1 MMKPIL
7 CPKLIGRAS
16 DLEVIRHGLEQVRS
30 GQGQTVLLGGEAGI
44 GKSRLVVEVKKLA
57 ADLGFTLWQGSCFE
71 PDRTLP
77 YAPILDLLRTLL
89 AVQPESLHPYA
100 ADLVTLLPELTRL
113 WPNLPPAP
121 SGEPE
126 QEKRRLFQTLTR
138 LCTTLGSPLLLV
150 VEDLHWGDD
159 ASLEFLLH
167 LARRTTAR
175 PTLLLLTY
183 RSDETPAH
191 PALQHCLAV
200 LERERLV
207 SELLLPRLKP
217 VEVETMIRTI
227 FEQSQPVRA
236 DFVEAIH
243 TLSDGNPFFV
253 EEILKALVSAGD
265 IYLEQG
271 GWTRRPLAELR
282 LPHTVQDTVQ
292 RRTAQLS
299 NAARSVLT
307 IAAVAGQR
315 FDFTLLA
322 EVTQHSETALI
333 SLIRELVEAQLVNE
347 AAADH
352 FVFRHALTRKAI
364 YDQLLARERRPL
376 HRLIADSLERLHA
389 ASPERVVADL
399 AYHFYAAGAWE
410 KALIYSQQAG
420 QRAQQLH
427 ALRAAVEHYSRALE
441 AAELLPSGPL
451 ASKKGELYH
460 ARGKAYDLLGE
471 FTAARD
477 DYVQAV
483 EIAHTQ
489 ANLAA
494 EWQSLLD
501 LGFLHS
507 GRDYSQ
513 AHFYLQRALALARDM
528 ADPLTLGHTLNRLGN
543 WHLMAGNPDEG
554 SRYHHEALAIFQTS
568 NDKRSLAV
576 TLDLLGTMNILT
588 ADNLAGARYY
598 EQAIP
603 LLREVADH
611 WTLSSALA
619 MHACTGGHFICEAV
633 VNRPMPLIECIR
645 EGEEAITLARQI
657 AAPPAE
663 AFACVQYAIAMGV
676 RGEFERAVLA
686 GQTALSIAIEQ
697 GSAQFVAGATRG
709 LGCLYLAFLDYDRA
723 KQWFELGLPS
733 AQETGSSLL
742 LGAVG
747 GGLAETLVALGR
759 LDQAQLT
766 LEALPLHDASWRQ
779 IGERTAW
786 TARAELLL
794 ARAETEQALTL
805 IDKLITAAPHVAE
818 GGVIPKLW
826 LLRAECLSALGRPD
840 EAQAL
845 LLAASRTAREAG
857 FWPILG
863 RIELALGKLYHRQQ
877 QLKQAQAH
885 YHLAQE
891 VITVLAPKV
900 SDETVRTQFEQRT
913 MALIPSFQSPSPSQA
928 AKATYSGL
936 TAREREVAAL
946 LAQGLANKAIA
957 DKLVLSERTVEKHV
971 ENVMGKLGFTS
982 RAQVAVWAVEKGL
995 K

>member
-30 GQGQTVLLGGEAGI
+30 GQGQTVLLSGEAGI
-44 GKSRLVVEVKKLA
+44 GKSRLVVEVKKIA

-89 AVQPESLHPYA
+89 AAQPESLHPYA
-100 ADLVTLLPELTRL
+100 ADLVSLLPELTRL
-113 WPNLPPAP
+113 WPGLPPAP

-126 QEKRRLFQTLTR
+126 QEKRRLFQILTR
-138 LCTTLGSPLLLV
+138 LCTDLGSPLLLV
-150 VEDLHWGDD
+150 IEDLHWGDD
-159 ASLEFLLH
+159 ASLEFLRH
-167 LARRTTAR
+167 LARRITAR
-175 PTLLLLTY
+175 PILLLLTY
-183 RSDETPAH
+183 RSDESPTH

-271 GWTRRPLAELR
+271 SWTRRPLAELR
-282 LPHTVQDTVQ
+282 LPRTVQDTVQ

-299 NAARSVLT
+299 DAARSVLT
-307 IAAVAGQR
+307 LAAVAGQR

-322 EVTQHSETALI
+322 EVTKHSEAALI
-333 SLIRELVEAQLVNE
+333 SLIRELVEAQLVSE
-347 AAADH
+347 EAADH

-420 QRAQQLH
+420 ERAQRLH
-427 ALRAAVEHYSRALE
+427 APRAAVEHYSRALE
-441 AAELLPSGPL
+441 AAEALTPGPL
-451 ASKKGELYH
+451 TGGKGELYH
-460 ARGKAYDLLGE
+460 ARGQAYDLLGE

-483 EIAHTQ
+483 ELAHAQ

-513 AHFYLQRALALARDM
+513 AHLYLQRALALARDM

-633 VNRPMPLIECIR
+633 VNRPVPLTECIR

-663 AFACVQYAIAMGV
+663 AFACVQYTIAMGV
-676 RGEFERAVLA
+676 RGEFERAVRA
-686 GQTALSIAIEQ
+686 GQTALSIASEQ

-709 LGCLYLAFLDYDRA
+709 LGCLCLAFLDYDRA

-747 GGLAETLVALGR
+747 GGLAETLMALGR
-759 LDQAQLT
+759 LDQAQMT
-766 LEALPLHDASWRQ
+766 LEALPLHDASLRQ

-786 TARAELLL
+786 TVRAELLL
-794 ARAETEQALTL
+794 AQTETEQALTL
-805 IDKLITAAPHVAE
+805 IDKLVTAAPHVAE

-845 LLAASRTAREAG
+845 LLAASRTAREGG
-857 FWPILG
+857 FWPILW

-877 QLKQAQAH
+877 QIKQAQAH

-891 VITVLAPKV
+891 VIAVLAHKV
-900 SDETVRTQFEQRT
+900 SDETVRTQFEQRA

-928 AKATYSGL
+928 AKASYSGL

-982 RAQVAVWAVEKGL
+982 RAQVAVWAAEKGL